1 MWHRTVIW
9 EKQMNY
15 DHIEVMPIAGA
26 LGAEV
31 HGVDLGGEISNS
43 AMAEVRD
50 AFTRNSVVFF
60 PGQDLSPEQHLAFAR
75 RFGGIDVNK
84 FFPNV
89 AGFPEVAEVRKEP
102 ESKINIGGGW
112 HTDHSY
118 DPEPALGSMLY
129 ALEVPDHGGDTMW
142 ASMYA
147 AYDALSPGL
156 KQTLAKM
163 TAVHSGARAFGPQNE
178 GSKDRPEGFRYSE
191 VALNEVEHPVI
202 CRHPESGRS
211 YLYVNPGFTVR
222 FTGWTVEESRPL
234 LDYLYKH
241 SVRPEFTCRYRWQAK
256 TLAFWDNRCT
266 QHFAIND
273 YHGSR
278 RLMNRVTIEGSAP
291 VAAA

>member
-1 MWHRTVIW
+1 MSY
-9 EKQMNY
+9 E
-15 DHIEVMPIAGA
+15 HIEVTPIAGA

-31 HGVDLGGEISNS
+31 RGVDLAGDISNS
-43 AMAEVRD
+43 VMAEVRG
-50 AFTRNSVVFF
+50 AFARNSVVFF
-60 PGQDLSPEQHLAFAR
+60 PDQDLEPEDHLAFAR

-89 AGFPEVAEVRKEP
+89 EGYPEVAEVRKEP
-102 ESKINIGGGW
+102 DGKINIGGAW

-147 AYDALSPGL
+147 AYDALSDGL
-156 KQTLAKM
+156 KEILGRM
-163 TAVHSGARAFGPQNE
+163 NAVHSGARAFGPQNK
-178 GSKDRPEGFRYSE
+178 GSKNRPDDFKFSE
-191 VALNEVEHPVI
+191 QALKEVEHPVI
-202 CRHPESGRS
+202 CHHPESGRD

-222 FTGWTVEESRPL
+222 FAGWTEEESQPL
-234 LDYLYKH
+234 LQYLYHH
-241 SVRPEFTCRYRWQAK
+241 SVRPEFTCRYRWQGK

-273 YHGSR
+273 YHGAR
-278 RLMNRVTIEGSAP
+278 RLMNRITVQGSAP
-291 VAAA
+291 VAAN